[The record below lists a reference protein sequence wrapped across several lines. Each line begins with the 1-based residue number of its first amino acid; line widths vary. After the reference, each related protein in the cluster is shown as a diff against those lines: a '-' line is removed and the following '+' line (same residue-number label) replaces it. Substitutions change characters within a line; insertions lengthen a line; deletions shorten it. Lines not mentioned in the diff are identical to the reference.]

1 MPSNYIILQ
10 GRDSLFNFH
19 MCYSI
24 RYKLRQF
31 GIIESLYNNV
41 WHIVVLSALTIASV
55 VLNITKPIVFS
66 RIIDTGLVGQNWDNI
81 LYYCFVFAGIA
92 VLISINSLGYGM
104 MTSLISNRFTT
115 TIKKSLVNRIFLL
128 DYHFFN
134 RTSGGDILTRSK
146 RDTDDIRSFFMD
158 ILNNSMV
165 SFLSFLSAMIYIG
178 VVEWKMLIPG
188 FAIVPFVIW
197 RTYAF
202 RKKMY
207 AANTRI
213 FESDSHSTEQISSG
227 INNIMYL
234 RQISLHDWSL
244 GKIRSSFDS
253 FQDASINRDKW
264 NQISEASISL
274 IMAFGYIITVGYGGW
289 LVVNDDLTIGNLF
302 AFLTLRQRFTA
313 PIQFVGQTYHS
324 FINAKAAFERLGEF
338 HSNPVEKGIDH
349 DLAEPCL
356 GFERLAVE
364 NLEFS
369 YDQDRNGLKGSAVFT
384 RGWNEVYGT
393 NGSGKTTLML
403 LLLKILIPQKGRITI
418 DHQDIAYINNHEWRR
433 NISVVPQHTYLF
445 EDSIRENIRL
455 FNSEIDDDE
464 IYELLGVLN
473 AKEDFYDQGLDSKVV
488 EGGRNLSGGQRQ
500 KIALARTL
508 LRNTPVYIFDEPFI
522 HIDKETKRGLRYYL
536 QHMLRN
542 RIVICIAH
550 DDFSGFEAD
559 NRILVANGEFR
570 TASHLKKPA

>member
-1 MPSNYIILQ
+1 MQPYLDDVFIMFDN
-10 GRDSLFNFH
+10 
-19 MCYSI
+19 I
-24 RYKLRQF
+24 RYKLKQY

-41 WHIVVLSALTIASV
+41 WHIVVLSTLSITSV
-55 VLNITKPIVFS
+55 ALNITKPIVFS
-66 RIIDTGLVGQNWDNI
+66 RIIDSGLVTQTWDSV
-81 LYYCFVFAGIA
+81 LYYCFVFVVIA
-92 VLISINSLGYGM
+92 ILISINSLGYGLV
-104 MTSLISNRFTT
+104 TSLISNRFATA
-115 TIKKSLVNRIFLL
+115 IRKSLVSRVFLL

-202 RKKMY
+202 RKKLY
-207 AANTRI
+207 TANTCV
-213 FESDSHSTEQISSG
+213 FESESHTTEQISSG

-244 GKIRSSFDS
+244 GKIKSSFES
-253 FQDASINRDKW
+253 FQVASINRDKW

-274 IMAFGYIITVGYGGW
+274 IMAFGYIVTVGYGGW

-324 FINAKAAFERLGEF
+324 FVNAKAAFERLGEF
-338 HSNPVEKGIDH
+338 HSNPVEKGIDL
-349 DLAEPCL
+349 DVVGPCL
-356 GFERLAVE
+356 EFERLSVE
-364 NLEFS
+364 NLEFT
-369 YDQDRNGLKGSAVFT
+369 YDQDRNGIKGSAVFT
-384 RGWNEVYGT
+384 RGWNEVIGT

-403 LLLKILIPQKGRITI
+403 LLLKILIPHKGRIAI
-418 DHQDIAYINNHEWRR
+418 DSQDVAKINNHEWRR

-455 FNSEIDDDE
+455 FNSEIGDDE
-464 IYELLGVLN
+464 IYELLDVLN
-473 AKEDFYDQGLDSKVV
+473 AKEILYDQGLDSKVI

-500 KIALARTL
+500 KIALARIL

-522 HIDKETKRGLRYYL
+522 HIDKKTKKDLRRYL
-536 QHMLRN
+536 QQTLPG

-550 DDFSGFEAD
+550 DDFSDFEAD
-559 NRILVANGEFR
+559 NKILVANGEFR
-570 TASHLKKPA
+570 TVSLLKKPA